1 MTFRG
6 ATLVVALVLL
16 AVGVVRDVAR
26 SERDKGAINGPL
38 GGTLRP
44 VSWRGFIRGLP
55 WYVAG
60 GLLFAVVG
68 WGDG

>member
-1 MTFRG
+1 MTSRD

-16 AVGVVRDVAR
+16 AVGVFRDVAR
-26 SERDKGAINGPL
+26 SAREKGAPNGPL

-44 VSWRGFIRGLP
+44 VSWGGFIRGLP

-60 GLLFAVVG
+60 GLLLAVVA